1 MGKQSLKSFF
11 PAEVLYGKFTG
22 CMKTYLDEYKA
33 FIFDLD
39 GTLINSEKYHA
50 DGFAHAVET
59 LSGYQLT
66 PAERREFFEGHT
78 HLFTPVLAERHGLTL
93 DPGAVLLHKR
103 EHLDRNFKV
112 EVLPGA
118 EGFIEKWRNSMRMAL
133 ASNSPRQFV
142 KRALVDAGLI
152 DVFESVVTADDVTCR
167 KPDPEMY
174 ALTLKNLNLAAED
187 VMVFEDSPAGVAA
200 AQAAGCTVVMIEN
213 GSGRTVEG
221 VPRYTWKELK
231 QF

>member
-1 MGKQSLKSFF
+1 
-11 PAEVLYGKFTG
+11 
-22 CMKTYLDEYKA
+22 MKTHLDEYKA

-66 PAERREFFEGHT
+66 PDERREFFEAHT
-78 HLFTPVLAERHGLTL
+78 HLFTPVLAARHGLNL
-93 DPGAVLLHKR
+93 DSSEVLKHKR
-103 EHLDRNFKV
+103 IHVDQNFEV
-112 EVLPGA
+112 ELLPGV
-118 EGFIEKWRNSMRMAL
+118 EGFIQKWKGQMRMAL

-142 KRALVDAGLI
+142 KQALVEARFI
-152 DVFESVVTADDVTCR
+152 DLFESVVTADEVTHR

-174 ALTLKNLNLAAED
+174 FLTLKNLGLNPDD
-187 VMVFEDSPAGVAA
+187 VMIFEDSPAGVTA
-200 AQAAGCTVVMIEN
+200 AQAAGCSVVMIEN
-213 GSGRTVEG
+213 GAGRSVDG